1 MPSPRPRRRRARRA
15 QRGTLLLAGAFAVL
29 IAANVYYFGFRRGT
43 SVRDLVRLSQDKEL
57 AALAIQQA
65 QQAKHGAAPR
75 SGNGAK
81 ANTKAGLDEQTV
93 TDVDAAASGRVVSG
107 TVPEAGTLATLL
119 RAESVPP
126 GTIAQVAAALR
137 PLFDPHQ
144 IRAGQSYT
152 LRFDDED
159 RLSALEYRL
168 TPVTLYRVERGA
180 KEAGPWRA
188 VKETAPLDVKVVAVA
203 GTVESSLY
211 DAVKKSGEGTALVA
225 TLIDLFAWDINFYT
239 DTQPGD
245 RFRLLVEKQY
255 LGERFYKY
263 GRVLAAEYSGR
274 AGTWRAFWHVGLA
287 SSASS
292 GEGGAYFDEQGRAV
306 AKSMLKTPLKYVRV
320 SSRFDRHRFHP
331 ILHTERA
338 HLGVDYAA
346 PVGTPVWATTNGK
359 VRFRGKRGGAGNCV
373 IIAHPGGMESIYMHL
388 SRFASGLHEG
398 QSVRQKQVIG
408 YVGQTGLATGPHLHF
423 SVKMGGH
430 YVDPLRLKPAREAPL
445 PASERERFQAEVR
458 ERLAALAQA
467 GSTSRSTE
475 PGEALAP

>member
-1 MPSPRPRRRRARRA
+1 MPSPRRTARRRARRSS
-15 QRGTLLLAGAFAVL
+15 QRGTLLLVGAFVVL

-57 AALAIQQA
+57 ATLTIQQA
-65 QQAKHGAAPR
+65 QQAKRSAATQAAP
-75 SGNGAK
+75 K
-81 ANTKAGLDEQTV
+81 ANSAKPGAQPA
-93 TDVDAAASGRVVSG
+93 TDDTPVVDDSAAESGRVVTGSI
-107 TVPEAGTLATLL
+107 PEAGTLASVL
-119 RAESVPP
+119 RAEEVPP
-126 GTIAQVAAALR
+126 VTVAQVATALR
-137 PLFDPHQ
+137 PLFDPHGV
-144 IRAGQSYT
+144 RAGHGYT

-159 RLSALEYRL
+159 HLSAFEYRP
-168 TPVTLYRVERGA
+168 TPVTLYRVERHADA
-180 KEAGPWRA
+180 KGTDRWHAT
-188 VKETAPLDVKVVAVA
+188 KETAPLDVKVAAVS

-263 GRVLAAEYSGR
+263 GRVLAAEYAGR
-274 AGTWRAFWHVGLA
+274 AGTWHAFWHAGP
-287 SSASS
+287 
-292 GEGGAYFDEQGRAV
+292 GPDGGAYYDEQGRAV

-331 ILHTERA
+331 VLHTERA

-373 IIAHPGGMESIYMHL
+373 VIAHPGGMESIYMHL
-388 SRFASGLHEG
+388 SRFANGLREG
-398 QSVRQKQVIG
+398 QAVRQKQVIG

-445 PASERERFQAEVR
+445 PASERERFQAEVK
-458 ERLAALAQA
+458 ERLAALSRTD
-467 GSTSRSTE
+467 STPR
-475 PGEALAP
+475 PAEAFSP